1 MNEEINDVCEYPIIW
16 FVCGLIFGGF
26 CMPLADKKGY
36 STMTAFWLGLFFSIA
51 VLIYYAGLPVE
62 EKKDE

>member
-1 MNEEINDVCEYPIIW
+1 MFVNILIW
-16 FVCGLIFGGF
+16 FACGLIFGGF

-36 STMTAFWLGLFFSIA
+36 SAM
-51 VLIYYAGLPVE
+51 PVE

>member
-36 STMTAFWLGLFFSIA
+36 SAMTAFWLGLFFSIVA
-51 VLIYYAGLPVE
+51 LIYYAGLPVE

>member
-16 FVCGLIFGGF
+16 SVCGLIFGGF

-36 STMTAFWLGLFFSIA
+36 SAMTAFWLGLFFQHRCA
-51 VLIYYAGLPVE
+51 DLLCGAAG
-62 EKKDE
+62 